1 MFQKSLIF
9 SRKKIQFK
17 RLEFFPSNR
26 NVCFDFTKKIQSKM
40 NFCPLW
46 FVKNS
51 LCKLILQKYF
61 LKWLKF
67 LCFWGCEMGYLYLIA
82 FAIIHG
88 KRSSP
93 TAKSISFGTKE
104 FAIAGATIHFSI
116 MLSDS
121 SRVKQLFTIG
131 CKRRTKRCAQ
141 WKFQ

>member
-1 MFQKSLIF
+1 MA
-9 SRKKIQFK
+9 
-17 RLEFFPSNR
+17 
-26 NVCFDFTKKIQSKM
+26 
-40 NFCPLW
+40 
-46 FVKNS
+46 NS

-67 LCFWGCEMGYLYLIA
+67 LCFGGCEMGYLYLIA

-131 CKRRTKRCAQ
+131 TDKAKFVPTLAKCLFLLSKVDIFRASRTYA
-141 WKFQ
+141 WHDF